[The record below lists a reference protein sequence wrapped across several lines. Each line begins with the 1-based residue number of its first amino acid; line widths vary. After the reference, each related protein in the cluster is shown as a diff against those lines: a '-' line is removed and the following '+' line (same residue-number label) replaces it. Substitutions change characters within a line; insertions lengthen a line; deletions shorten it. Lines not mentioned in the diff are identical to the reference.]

1 MNHYKH
7 LADSVVYSTRGLKA
21 ALIHKA
27 PSLKLI
33 GEGRSAFAFRINGTN
48 LVLKVFFPQF
58 EKVAEE
64 EAGIYKE
71 LAGNPFFPTLHEAG
85 SNYLVMDYVR
95 GMTLYQCLV
104 NGMPI
109 AAGHIDEVD
118 HALKLVREKGLN
130 PSDIHLRNIII
141 TPEDEVKLIDV
152 ARFRQAKQCSQ
163 WEDLKSAFYKY
174 YRHERFPKKMP
185 EPAMN
190 LIAYFYKKGLLPS
203 IN

>member
-1 MNHYKH
+1 MNQYEH
-7 LADSVVYSTRGLKA
+7 LANSVVYSIRGSKA
-21 ALIHKA
+21 ALVHKDS
-27 PSLKLI
+27 SLKLV
-33 GEGRSAFAFRINGTN
+33 GEGRSAFAFKIKGTE

-58 EKVAEE
+58 EKVAAE

-71 LAGNPFFPTLHEAG
+71 LAGNPFFPALHESG

-109 AAGHIDEVD
+109 AAGHIEEVD
-118 HALKLVREKGLN
+118 QALKLAREKGLN

-141 TPEDEVKLIDV
+141 TPDDEVKLIDV
-152 ARFRQAKQCSQ
+152 ARFRQTKRCSQ
-163 WEDLKSAFYKY
+163 WEDLKTAFYKF
-174 YRHERFPKKMP
+174 YRHDRFPKKMP

-190 LIAYFYKKGLLPS
+190 IIAFIYKKGLLPS

>member
-109 AAGHIDEVD
+109 AAGYIDEVD

>member
-1 MNHYKH
+1 MNQYEH
-7 LADSVVYSTRGLKA
+7 LANSVVYSFRGSKA
-21 ALIHKA
+21 ALVRKD
-27 PSLKLI
+27 SELKLV
-33 GEGRSAFAFRINGTN
+33 GEGRSAFAFRINGTE

-58 EKVAEE
+58 EKVAAE
-64 EAGIYKE
+64 EAGIYRE
-71 LAGNPFFPTLHEAG
+71 LSGTPYFPSLYESG
-85 SNYLVMDYVR
+85 SNYLVMDYVQ

-109 AAGHIDEVD
+109 AAGHIEKVD
-118 HALKLVREKGLN
+118 HALKLAREKGLN

-141 TPEDEVKLIDV
+141 TPDDEVKLIDV
-152 ARFRQAKQCSQ
+152 ARFRQTKTCSQ
-163 WEDLKSAFYKY
+163 WEDLKTAFYKF
-174 YRHERFPKKMP
+174 YRHERFPKRMP